1 MPDQPNQQNRHC
13 RPGSLE
19 PDLTLDA
26 DFIADPHAALA
37 RLRESEPVCRVRL
50 PDGSQAWLAT
60 CDADVRAALTD
71 ARLALNKAHSAGDYA
86 GFALPPALDANLLN
100 RDGTEHA
107 RLRRLAAGAFAPHR
121 IGTLGEHVRSVAD
134 SLARD
139 LATRVGGD
147 LIADF
152 AAPLPLTVIGELL
165 GVPQSQRAHFAAQTR
180 RMLAP
185 ERREDLSLAVK
196 EIHALLLEVIALRRD
211 APGEDLL
218 SAWIGARD
226 RDDRLDE
233 NELVSLAFLVLWAGI
248 ENVTHLIGNG
258 TVLLLRDPELRE
270 ALRAD
275 PARLPGVVEELL
287 RLVHPNTLAIR
298 RFATTD
304 LDLGGAR
311 IHAGDTVLLA
321 LAAANRDPS
330 SHPHPDRIDP
340 HRPLPAR
347 PAHLAFG
354 HGPHYCLGAAL
365 ARLELEIAFDMLLRR
380 LPGLRLAVPET
391 ELRRRA
397 SFRSFD
403 LESLPVAT

>member
-1 MPDQPNQQNRHC
+1 M
-13 RPGSLE
+13 
-19 PDLTLDA
+19 TLDTG
-26 DFIADPHAALA
+26 FVADPHAALA
-37 RLRESEPVCRVRL
+37 RLRETEPVCRVRL
-50 PDGSQAWLAT
+50 PDGNQAWLAT
-60 CDADVRAALTD
+60 SDADVRSALTD
-71 ARLALNKAHSAGDYA
+71 ARLALDKAHSAGDYA

-100 RDGTEHA
+100 RDGSAHA

-121 IGTLGEHVRSVAD
+121 IDALGERVRAVAD

-139 LATRVGGD
+139 LAARGGGD
-147 LIADF
+147 LIAEF

-165 GVPQSQRAHFAAQTR
+165 GVPESQREHFAAQTR

-185 ERREDLSLAVK
+185 ERREDLSLAVA
-196 EIHALLLEVIALRRD
+196 EIHTLLLEVIALRRD
-211 APGEDLL
+211 APAEDLL
-218 SAWIGARD
+218 SAWIGASD

-258 TVLLLRDPELRE
+258 TVRLLRDPKLRE

-287 RLVHPNTLAIR
+287 RLAHPNTLAIR

-321 LAAANRDPS
+321 LAAANRDPG
-330 SHPHPDRIDP
+330 SHPHPDRLDP
-340 HRPLPAR
+340 HRGWSAR

-365 ARLELEIAFDMLLRR
+365 ARLELEVAFDTLLRG
-380 LPGLRLAVPET
+380 LPGMRLAVPET
-391 ELRRRA
+391 ELQRRA

-403 LESLPVAT
+403 LESLPVTT